1 MTNLEEESARV
12 VALAQEEA
20 DRLDREA
27 MEKFQAYA
35 QDMPVVFWHQPF
47 IMRFGPDDTMLVITE
62 VSRTGDGR
70 TTFSGESYES
80 YIRDHTIAG
89 RAGG

>member
-20 DRLDREA
+20 QRLEA
-27 MEKFQAYA
+27 EAA
-35 QDMPVVFWHQPF
+35 ERLRPPEDLPVVFWQQPF
-47 IMRFGPDDTMLVITE
+47 ILRFGPDDTMLVITE

-80 YIRDHTIAG
+80 FVRDHTIAG